1 MEYQALLFKN
11 HEGEYV
17 ATVPILPG
25 CTSQGSTEGEA
36 IANIRK
42 TITELLNKSKI
53 VTINVP
59 EQGISLKR
67 NPWLETFGIF
77 KDDPN
82 FDEMMRKNYQKRSG
96 DYPGG

>member
-25 CTSQGSTEGEA
+25 CISHGRTEEEA
-36 IANIRK
+36 IANIRE
-42 TITELLNKSKI
+42 TITELLNKSKV

-59 EQGISLKR
+59 EQGIPLKR

-77 KDDPN
+77 KVDPN
-82 FDEMMRKNYQKRSG
+82 FDEMMRIIYQKRSG
-96 DYPGG
+96 DYPD